1 VSDIEEGGIAEG
13 DIGAIVE
20 GGAEGGGAAVVR
32 GPEL

>member
-13 DIGAIVE
+13 DIAG
-20 GGAEGGGAAVVR
+20 GGAEGDGAAVVR